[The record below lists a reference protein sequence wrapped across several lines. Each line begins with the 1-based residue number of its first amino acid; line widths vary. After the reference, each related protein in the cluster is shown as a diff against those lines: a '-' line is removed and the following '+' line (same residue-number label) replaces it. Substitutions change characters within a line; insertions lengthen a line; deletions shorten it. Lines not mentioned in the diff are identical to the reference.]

1 MVNVWLVDATPQAD
15 GDIKEIVRFYL
26 DKEGPEIAQGILNR
40 ITKAKNDLQT
50 LPDRGRIP
58 PELKRMGVFAYREI
72 QIPPYRMFYEVNEL
86 DSKVYVHLVVDGR
99 RDLPDL
105 LAERL
110 LGVLPG
116 DEAL

>member
-1 MVNVWLVDATPQAD
+1 
-15 GDIKEIVRFYL
+15 
-26 DKEGPEIAQGILNR
+26 
-40 ITKAKNDLQT
+40 
-50 LPDRGRIP
+50 
-58 PELKRMGVFAYREI
+58 
-72 QIPPYRMFYEVNEL
+72 VNEL

-110 LGVLPG
+110 LGVLPS